1 MQSKTTQNFHFLSVS
16 KQVEKKELEKFI
28 MSINYSLAV
37 FLSFWFETITEVDTL
52 KIRKKG
58 VKNNDFRNI

>member
-1 MQSKTTQNFHFLSVS
+1 MQPKTTQNFSFPSVY

-28 MSINYSLAV
+28 MRINYSLAV

-52 KIRKKG
+52 KIKKKG
-58 VKNNDFRNI
+58 VKNHDFRNS